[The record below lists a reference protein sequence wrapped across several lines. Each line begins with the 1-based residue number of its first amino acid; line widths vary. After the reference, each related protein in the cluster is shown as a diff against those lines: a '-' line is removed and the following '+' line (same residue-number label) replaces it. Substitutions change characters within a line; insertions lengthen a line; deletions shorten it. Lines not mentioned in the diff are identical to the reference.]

1 MSHNE
6 QFQDRRPC
14 QRSRAGRVITVR
26 TTITTPSR
34 MTATAHDTMTSLT
47 ARLLSPWGFGRG
59 RRARMRVVT
68 SSFVR
73 AVALVVAMV
82 LVVSLAQ
89 VAVPPRVSA
98 TPSSDPREM
107 PMLSKP
113 DGASA
118 GVADGPDHDPKP
130 AEADFGPLMGDA
142 GGAPAKVDP
151 KMSDSPGSAPPKP
164 SLVSPIDDAVVSSLT
179 PTLQVSEVSNP
190 SGGTTLYCFKVS
202 TGFDGR
208 SGSVVD
214 SGCLS
219 APSWTV
225 PRDVLHDGAR
235 YTWTV
240 ETALS
245 GGTTTTP
252 ADWVGHFRVDQR
264 IGDPGPA
271 PADHFGPVTVN
282 LANGNVHTQ
291 DAGPTFYSVGGESGV
306 GFAYNSQQGEAH
318 GVRAS
323 YFNDSRHSGT
333 PDDAPVLVRQESQI
347 NLDWSG
353 TVLGTDERWGKPIP
367 PALDKQWFVIRW
379 EGYFEPKSTGTYQ
392 FAGAHTDGAKIW
404 VSDKLAYDNPNASGL
419 NFESAQ
425 VISLTAGQRV
435 PLKVE
440 LYHHSSDPARMSL
453 WAKLGTIIGTSA
465 PVIPPAE
472 WLFPADL
479 PVLPSGWT
487 SGPVGR
493 YTKAEMLDA
502 SVVLT
507 DGAGGKHTWAK
518 ASDGG
523 YAPPP
528 DEDGV
533 LSFDV
538 GGRVTVTEDGAVFT
552 FNTDGTL
559 GAVSSVLDSKKPAAL
574 QYIYGG
580 TPSRL
585 TEIKDPVSGRSHT
598 LYYNADGSDKCYGDT
613 PRPPGA
619 DKAPSQMLCRVRYWD
634 GTETRL
640 WYVKKSLGRIENPGS
655 DVYDYGFD
663 GDERDGPLTL
673 IRTSLV
679 NDWAIRQTGN
689 VALGAAIAEIA
700 YTSIADKVGEPPKL
714 RAANV
719 KLPSPDGGP
728 FTARPQHSYAYDL
741 PSKQAFVNVAGKQSP
756 TGFSRMAT
764 YDDAGRASTTTD
776 ANGNIVRTEWN
787 TKDKVTATV
796 DTTGLRTSL
805 IYDHADRP
813 TDSYG
818 PAPAACFNE
827 QLPTPTC
834 AQTMPHSHRGYDETL
849 VGLEAAFYD
858 NPSLSGVPKE
868 WGTGVGSPDGS
879 LTRTWASAP
888 PVTNSGGWSGRFAG
902 EIKLPDTGEYKLG
915 FTVVD
920 GVRLW
925 IDDVLIVDSWTDK
938 PSATVTGT
946 YANTTPGSWHRIRV
960 DYYNRTGTTG
970 ALDFTWTPPGAG
982 TAVTVPGQN
991 LQPRYGLETSRIN
1004 DSASAGDVDRAPPT
1018 KTSTG
1023 YSDPANGI
1031 DPVFGLAV
1039 SQTADPGGINLTSR
1053 KLFEQP
1059 GQGYLRQLA
1068 AALPAGEIAN
1078 PDKRGT
1084 STYYGGSETRTNP
1097 CDSKSAAVSQG
1108 GRVKTV
1114 TAPKNSDGAANV
1126 LETVYDAAGRIVAAR
1141 TNNEPWSCLSYDTR
1155 GRTIKKTFPA
1165 IGDQPARTIT
1175 YDYAAG
1181 GDPLTRKVSDDSGSA
1196 TTVLDL
1202 LGRTVSYTDAGG
1214 VTTTAEYDVSGRK
1227 TKEATTVKGV
1237 TSTLNY
1243 QWDDTFRLTRLD
1255 LDGTTVATPGYNA
1268 GVLQNVAYGNGSNL
1282 TITYGDAG
1290 TANDYTWK
1298 VSGSTVVDAVTRSRD
1313 QRITD
1318 EKVTDTASADTT
1330 YNYAYAY
1337 DGAGR
1342 LIAATVPHHQLAYA
1356 FGGDNGCGPNKKAGL
1371 NTSRTAFTD
1380 SFNGAPPATTNYCY
1394 DDADRLLSTNGATTL
1409 SFSYDAYGNATK
1421 VGTDALGY
1429 DSTRRHISTTT
1440 AAGRSVNYTRDLSD
1454 RIVIRSVKD
1463 NANPE
1468 QVTRYGYA
1476 SDTGGPDFIL
1486 DSSGN
1491 LLQRVLK
1498 LPGGAV
1504 LTKNYTQNNTT
1515 NWSYPNIHGDI
1526 LFTADSTAAR
1536 TGTIHLYDPYG
1547 RNIDPVTGEFTDIPI
1562 PATAEGG
1569 MDFGYLGQHTI
1580 PIEHVASQ
1588 QALEMGARTYLP
1600 ILGRFLQTD
1609 PVPGGSANN
1618 YDYVNGDPVN
1628 ASDLTGECPECA
1640 ILGGA
1645 AGAAG
1650 LGTLGAG
1657 LIIGAAVVGTG
1668 YLAYRAYQELK
1679 KDNDPAPA
1687 PAKTPAPA
1695 QTNPAPATEAQATG
1709 NNPNLPG
1716 VHDPSLGRGHTGRT
1730 EPKNFK
1736 EQLAMEQVMSNPAGK
1751 TIVPSEK
1758 MNDPR
1763 WPGKDGWVKQAEN
1776 VDGIEIH
1783 YNRNTKTGEVDD
1795 FKFKDN

>member
-1 MSHNE
+1 MSFDQ
-6 QFQDRRPC
+6 QFPIRRPRRWFRVVPVTVVHMAVTALGRMTVTEHSDTGL
-14 QRSRAGRVITVR
+14 RSLRSSGRERGLGVRVAVSSCIRVI
-26 TTITTPSR
+26 
-34 MTATAHDTMTSLT
+34 
-47 ARLLSPWGFGRG
+47 
-59 RRARMRVVT
+59 
-68 SSFVR
+68 
-73 AVALVVAMV
+73 ALAVAMV
-82 LVVSLAQ
+82 LAVSLAQ
-89 VAVPPRVSA
+89 VVVSPRVAAAPSA
-98 TPSSDPREM
+98 DAREM

-113 DGASA
+113 DGSSA
-118 GVADGPDHDPKP
+118 GVADGPDHDPKRS
-130 AEADFGPLMGDA
+130 EADFGPLMGDSGSPA
-142 GGAPAKVDP
+142 RGAPKKLD
-151 KMSDSPGSAPPKP
+151 DSGSAPPQP
-164 SLVSPIDDAVVSSLT
+164 SLVSPVDDAVVSNLT
-179 PTLQVSEVSNP
+179 PTLQVSAVASP
-190 SGGTTLYCFKVS
+190 SGNTALYCFKVS

-214 SGCLS
+214 SGCLPE
-219 APSWTV
+219 PSWTV

-252 ADWVGHFRVDQR
+252 VNWVGHFKVDQR

-282 LANGNVHTQ
+282 LVNGNVHTE
-291 DAGPTFYSVGGESGV
+291 DAGPTFQSVGGESGV

-323 YFNDSRHSGT
+323 YFNDSRHSGN
-333 PDDAPVLVRQESQI
+333 PDDAPVLVRQESQV

-367 PALDKQWFVIRW
+367 PALDKQWFIIRW

-404 VSDKLAYDNPNASGL
+404 VNDKPVYDNPNASGL

-425 VISLTAGQRV
+425 EVSLTGGQRV
-435 PLKVE
+435 SLKVE

-465 PVIPPAE
+465 PVILPPE

-523 YAPPP
+523 YTPPP

-533 LSFDV
+533 LGFDA
-538 GGRVTVTEDGAVFT
+538 GGHITVTDNGVVFT
-552 FNTDGTL
+552 FNADGTL

-574 QYIYGG
+574 QYIYSG

-598 LYYNADGSDKCYGDT
+598 LYYNVDGSDRCYGDT

-619 DKAPSQMLCRVRYWD
+619 DKAPLQMLCRVRYWD
-634 GTETRL
+634 DTETRL

-663 GDERDGPLTL
+663 GDDRDGPLTL
-673 IRTSLV
+673 VRTGLV

-700 YTSIADKVGEPPKL
+700 YTSIADKVGETPKL

-719 KLPSPDGGP
+719 KLPSSDGGP
-728 FTARPQHSYAYDL
+728 FTPRPQHSYAYDL
-741 PSKQAFVNVAGKQSP
+741 PNKQAFVNVAGKQSP
-756 TGFSRMAT
+756 TGYSRMVS
-764 YDDAGRASTTTD
+764 YDDAGRGLTTTD
-776 ANGNIVRTEWN
+776 ADGNTVSTEWSA
-787 TKDKVTATV
+787 KDKVTATV
-796 DTTGLRTSL
+796 DTIGRRTTVM
-805 IYDHADRP
+805 YDHADRA
-813 TDSYG
+813 TDSNG
-818 PAPAACFNE
+818 PAPAACFNG
-827 QLPTPTC
+827 QTPISEC
-834 AQTMPHSHRGYDETL
+834 AQTMPHSHRGYDENL
-849 VGLEAAFYD
+849 VGLETAFYD
-858 NPSLSGVPKE
+858 NAMLSGVPKE
-868 WGTGVGSPDGS
+868 WTTGIGSADGS
-879 LTRTWASAP
+879 LTRTWGSTP
-888 PVTNSGGWSGRFAG
+888 PVANSGGWSGRFIG
-902 EIKLPDTGEYKLG
+902 EIKLPATGEYKLG

-920 GVRLW
+920 GVPLW
-925 IDDVLIVDSWTDK
+925 IDDVLTVDSWTDK
-938 PSATVTGT
+938 PSTTVSGT
-946 YANTTPGSWHRIRV
+946 YTNTTPDSWHRIRV
-960 DYYNRTGTTG
+960 DYYNRSGTTG
-970 ALDFTWTPPGAG
+970 ALDFTWAPPGAG
-982 TAVTVPGQN
+982 AAVTVPGQN
-991 LQPRYGLETSRIN
+991 LQPRYGLETSRAN
-1004 DSASAGDVDRAPPT
+1004 DSTSGGDVERAPST
-1018 KTSTG
+1018 KTVTG
-1023 YSDPANGI
+1023 YSDSASGI
-1031 DPVFGLAV
+1031 DPVYGLAV

-1053 KLFEQP
+1053 RLFEQP
-1059 GQGYLRQLA
+1059 GRGYLRQLA
-1068 AALPAGEIAN
+1068 AALPAGEITS

-1084 STYYGGSETRTNP
+1084 SVYYGDSETRANP
-1097 CDSKSAAVSQG
+1097 CDSKSSAVSQG
-1108 GRVKTV
+1108 GRVKTI
-1114 TAPKNSDGAANV
+1114 TAAKNADGSANV
-1126 LETVYDAAGRIVAAR
+1126 LETVYDATGRIVAAR

-1155 GRTIKKTFPA
+1155 GRTIKKSFPA

-1175 YDYAAG
+1175 YDYAVN

-1202 LGRTVSYTDAGG
+1202 LGRTVSYTDASGA
-1214 VTTTAEYDVSGRK
+1214 VTTTGYDVAGRK
-1227 TKEATTVKGV
+1227 TSETTTVKGAA
-1237 TSTLNY
+1237 STLNY
-1243 QWDDTFRLTRLD
+1243 QWDDAFRLTRLD

-1268 GVLQNVAYGNGSNL
+1268 GVLQSVAYGNGSTL
-1282 TITYGDAG
+1282 AITYNDAG
-1290 TANDYTWK
+1290 TPSGSTWK

-1318 EKVTDTASADTT
+1318 EKITDTANPDTA
-1330 YNYAYAY
+1330 YNYAYTY
-1337 DGAGR
+1337 DGVGR
-1342 LIAATVPHHQLAYA
+1342 LVAADVPHHQLTYTY
-1356 FGGDNGCGPNKKAGL
+1356 GGDGGCGPNKKAGL
-1371 NTSRTAFTD
+1371 NTDRTAFTD
-1380 SFNGAPPATTNYCY
+1380 SFNGAPAATTSYCY
-1394 DDADRLLSTNGATTL
+1394 DDADRLLSTSGATTL
-1409 SFSYDAYGNATK
+1409 SLTYDAYGNAIK
-1421 VGTDALGY
+1421 VGTDTLGY

-1440 AAGRSVNYTRDLSD
+1440 AAGRSVGYTRDLSD
-1454 RIVIRSVKD
+1454 RIVVRSVKD
-1463 NANPE
+1463 NANPA
-1468 QVTRYGYA
+1468 QITRYGYT
-1476 SDTGGPDFIL
+1476 SDSGGPDFVL
-1486 DSSGN
+1486 DGSGS
-1491 LLQRVLK
+1491 LLQRILK

-1504 LTKNYTQNNTT
+1504 LTKNYTQNNTA

-1526 LFTADSTAAR
+1526 LFTTDGTDVR

-1547 RNIDPVTGEFTDIPI
+1547 RNIDPVTGEFADIPI

-1569 MDFGYLGQHTI
+1569 MDFGYLGQHTV

-1609 PVPGGSANN
+1609 PVPGASANN
-1618 YDYVNGDPVN
+1618 YDYVNGDPIN
-1628 ASDLTGECPECA
+1628 ALDLTGECPECA
-1640 ILGGA
+1640 VLGGA

-1679 KDNDPAPA
+1679 KNNEPAPP
-1687 PAKTPAPA
+1687 PAKTPTPA
-1695 QTNPAPATEAQATG
+1695 QTEPTPATESQATG

-1730 EPKNFK
+1730 EPKNLT
-1736 EQLAMEQVMSNPAGK
+1736 EQLAMEKVMSNPAGK

-1763 WPGKDGWVKQAEN
+1763 WPGKEGWVKQAEN

-1783 YNRNTKTGEVDD
+1783 YNRNVKTGEVDD